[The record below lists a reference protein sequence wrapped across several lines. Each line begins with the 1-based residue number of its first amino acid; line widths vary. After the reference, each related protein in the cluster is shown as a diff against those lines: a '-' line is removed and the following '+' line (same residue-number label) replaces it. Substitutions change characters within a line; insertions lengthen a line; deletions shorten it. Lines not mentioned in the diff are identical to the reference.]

1 MNNNCTQII
10 KAKDLMVNNLEIRT
24 LGYSLSGNG
33 VDLDQNGYP
42 DLISGAY
49 ESDMV
54 ILIRARP
61 IVNITTTVGP
71 SEKLRN
77 IDPSKSGCSA
87 NKTSSVTW

>member
-1 MNNNCTQII
+1 M
-10 KAKDLMVNNLEIRT
+10 KDLKIRT

-54 ILIRARP
+54 VLIRARP
-61 IVNITTTVGP
+61 IVNIFTREEVP
-71 SEKLRN
+71 N
-77 IDPSKSGCSA
+77 IDPTKTGCPE
-87 NKTSSVTW
+87 NRTSSVTW

>member
-1 MNNNCTQII
+1 
-10 KAKDLMVNNLEIRT
+10 VVENLKIRT

-49 ESDMV
+49 ESDMA

-61 IVNITTTVGP
+61 IVDIKIEVRP
-71 SEKLRN
+71 PEKLRN
-77 IDPSKSGCSA
+77 IDPTKTGCSA
-87 NKTSSVTW
+87 NITSSVTW

>member
-1 MNNNCTQII
+1 
-10 KAKDLMVNNLEIRT
+10 MVENLKIRT

-49 ESDMV
+49 ESDMA

-61 IVNITTTVGP
+61 IVDIKIEVRP
-71 SEKLRN
+71 AEKLRN
-77 IDPSKSGCSA
+77 IDPTKTGCSA
-87 NKTSSVTW
+87 NKTSLTTWYYCIIFKIA

>member
-1 MNNNCTQII
+1 
-10 KAKDLMVNNLEIRT
+10 MVENLKIRT

-33 VDLDQNGYP
+33 MDLDQNGYP

-49 ESDMV
+49 ESDMA

-61 IVNITTTVGP
+61 IVDIKIEIRP
-71 SEKLRN
+71 PEKLRN
-77 IDPSKSGCSA
+77 IDPTKTGCSA

>member
-1 MNNNCTQII
+1 VIR
-10 KAKDLMVNNLEIRT
+10 AKDLLVSGLEIRT

-49 ESDMV
+49 DSDMA

-61 IVNITTTVGP
+61 IVNITTSDGL

-77 IDPSKSGCSA
+77 IIEPTKPGCAS
-87 NKTSSVTW
+87 NITSSVTW

>member
-1 MNNNCTQII
+1 MAV
-10 KAKDLMVNNLEIRT
+10 KNLDIQT

-33 VDLDQNGYP
+33 MDLDENGYP

-49 ESDMV
+49 ESDMA

-61 IVNITTTVGP
+61 IVNITTSVGP

-77 IDPSKSGCSA
+77 IDPTKPGCSA
-87 NKTSSVTW
+87 NKTSLFTW

>member
-1 MNNNCTQII
+1 
-10 KAKDLMVNNLEIRT
+10 VVENLKIRT

-33 VDLDQNGYP
+33 MDLDQNGYP

-49 ESDMV
+49 ESDMA

-61 IVNITTTVGP
+61 IVDIKIEIRP
-71 SEKLRN
+71 PEKLRN
-77 IDPSKSGCSA
+77 IDPTKTGCSA

>member
-1 MNNNCTQII
+1 
-10 KAKDLMVNNLEIRT
+10 MVDGLDIRT

-49 ESDMV
+49 ESDMA

-61 IVNITTTVGP
+61 IVNINITVGP
-71 SEKLRN
+71 QEKLRK
-77 IDPSKSGCSA
+77 IDPTRSGCSA
-87 NKTSSVTW
+87 NSTSLVTW

>member
-1 MNNNCTQII
+1 
-10 KAKDLMVNNLEIRT
+10 MVENLKIRT

-33 VDLDQNGYP
+33 MDLDQNGYP

-49 ESDMV
+49 ESDMA

-61 IVNITTTVGP
+61 IVDITIEIRP
-71 SEKLRN
+71 QEKLRN
-77 IDPSKSGCSA
+77 IDPTKTGCSA

>member
-1 MNNNCTQII
+1 MLKVI
-10 KAKDLMVNNLEIRT
+10 KAEDLMVHNLEIKT

-49 ESDMV
+49 ESDMA

-61 IVNITTTVGP
+61 IVNLTIIVGHI
-71 SEKLRN
+71 ENIRN
-77 IDPSKSGCSA
+77 IDPTNTGCLD